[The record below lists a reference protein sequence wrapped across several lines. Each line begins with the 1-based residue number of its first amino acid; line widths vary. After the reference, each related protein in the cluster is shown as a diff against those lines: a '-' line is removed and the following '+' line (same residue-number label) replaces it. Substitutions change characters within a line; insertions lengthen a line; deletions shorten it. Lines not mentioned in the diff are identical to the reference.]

1 MGQHQYLVNL
11 LILAAAAATAAAVFL
26 AVKYIAM
33 ARRFK
38 PVLSIDDEV
47 NRVRK
52 ELEREKARL
61 TREIE
66 EAKARSAKLGKNYAE
81 AKTVYDRLQHEL
93 SMLQEESEDMSFGVY
108 KPHYSFESS
117 EKYKTELDKV
127 YDQKKAAIRNGTAAT
142 KVADM
147 AVQRRRQK
155 LMLRAFNGE
164 CDAATAKVKWNNVTR
179 MEERIRKAYVAINV
193 LGDYVSITPSYLD
206 LCLAELQLTH
216 EFETKKQEE
225 KEEQREI
232 RERMREEEQ
241 AQREFERAQKEA
253 AAEKMRAQKALQAA
267 RAELQKATG
276 EHAIAIQQKVEELEQ
291 KMAEAQAKQEH
302 AVSMAQLT
310 RMGHVYVIS
319 NIGSFGD
326 NVFKI
331 GMTRRLEPEDRVQ
344 ELGGASVP
352 FGFDI
357 HAMIFSEDAPALESA
372 LHRQFSSGRLNLVN
386 SRKEFF
392 RASLD
397 DISEFAVNQG
407 VKLEFTKLAEARQFR
422 ESEAIR
428 LKATHAG
435 EEPTAQVD
443 AFPESLFAEE
453 DEESALVGSR

>member
-1 MGQHQYLVNL
+1 VGLYQYLLVFVTV
-11 LILAAAAATAAAVFL
+11 AATGAAVFL
-26 AVKYIAM
+26 ALKYSAIAK
-33 ARRFK
+33 RFK
-38 PVLSIDDEV
+38 PVVSIDDELS
-47 NRVRK
+47 RVQK

-66 EAKARSAKLGKNYAE
+66 EAKSRSAKLGKTYNE
-81 AKTVYDRLQHEL
+81 AKTVYDRLQREL

-108 KPHYSFESS
+108 KPHYSFDSS
-117 EKYKTELDKV
+117 EKYKTELQKV

-142 KVADM
+142 KVVDIAI
-147 AVQRRRQK
+147 QKHRQK
-155 LMLRAFNGE
+155 LILRTFNGE
-164 CDAATAKVKWNNVTR
+164 CDAATGRVKWNNATR

-193 LGDYVSITPSYLD
+193 LGEYVSITPSYLD

-276 EHAIAIQQKVEELEQ
+276 EHAIAIQQKVQELEQ
-291 KMAEAQAKQEH
+291 KMADAQAKQEH

-357 HAMIFSEDAPALESA
+357 HAMIFSEDAPALENA

-392 RASLD
+392 RANLD
-397 DISEFAVNQG
+397 DIANFATSQG

-428 LKATHAG
+428 LKAAQTG
-435 EEPTAQVD
+435 EQPIVPAD
-443 AFPESLFAEE
+443 AFPESLLAEE
-453 DEESALVGSR
+453 DEEPELVGSR